1 MTAHEHTPSTRS
13 VGWHYQQSRRRIDV
27 LLRETGPE
35 ELSLPVPTCPGWTV
49 RDVIAHLVGITE
61 DAVAGALNGP
71 PDEDQ
76 TRRQVE
82 RHRSDSVELMLD
94 RWASLSELVAP
105 VISDLELWPAAIDV
119 VSHEHDVRGAL
130 GRPGARDHE
139 SVATLARLLA
149 DGYVG
154 DPPISFDFGDVV
166 AGAPQAP
173 LTLRTT
179 PFEVLRLRMGRRSG
193 DQARRLDWSDD
204 PPTDLSHLFVFGPA
218 TSDIAE

>member
-1 MTAHEHTPSTRS
+1 MTAHEHTSPTRS
-13 VGWHYQQSRRRIDV
+13 VGWHYEESRRRIDV

-35 ELSLPVPTCPGWTV
+35 ELSLPVPTCPGWAV
-49 RDVIAHLVGITE
+49 RDVIAHLVGNTE

-71 PDEDQ
+71 PDEAQ

-82 RHRSDSVELMLD
+82 RHRLDPLGNMLD
-94 RWASLSELVAP
+94 QWAASSEIIAP

-119 VSHEHDVRGAL
+119 VSHEHDLRGAL

-139 SVATLARLLA
+139 SVNTLARLLA

-154 DPPISFDFGDVV
+154 DPPISFELGDIV

-173 LTLRTT
+173 LKLRCT
-179 PFEVLRLRMGRRSG
+179 PFEVLRLRMGRRSS
-193 DQARRLDWSDD
+193 DQARRLDWSID
-204 PPTDLSHLFVFGPA
+204 PPTDLSALFVFGPA